1 MTNQSRS
8 LRTMLAGLVLVGLLP
23 ASLLAVEGPPG
34 KRPDIYDNKAD
45 GTAEIAAAVAQARR
59 DHKRVL
65 LQFGANWCGWCHKL
79 HDLFEKDRPI
89 ARKLLY
95 EYVLVLVD
103 VEEVDGKQHNAD
115 VIERYGKPT
124 KHGLPVL
131 VVLDDQGK
139 PLVTQETASLEEGDH
154 HHPGRVLAFLEKWQ
168 AKPVSADRVMS
179 DALARAAAESKNVFV
194 HFSAPWCGWCRKLDA
209 YLRQPKIAETFAK
222 AFVPVKIDVD
232 RMTGGKKI
240 DEKYRGDRSGGIPF
254 FVVLDKSGAKL
265 ADGFDA
271 SGQNVGF
278 PVTAQEIEHFM
289 KVMKEHAPKFSET
302 DLTVLSLGL
311 TGE

>member
-1 MTNQSRS
+1 MAPAASR
-8 LRTMLAGLVLVGLLP
+8 AVG
-23 ASLLAVEGPPG
+23 GPPG

-45 GTAEIAAAVAQARR
+45 GAAQIAEAVAQARR

-79 HDLFEKDRPI
+79 HDLFEKDRTI

-103 VEEVDGKQHNAD
+103 VEVVDGAQHNAD
-115 VIERYGKPT
+115 VVKRYGNPIQ
-124 KHGLPVL
+124 HGLPVL
-131 VVLDDQGK
+131 VVLDEQGK
-139 PLVTQETASLEEGDH
+139 PLVTQETGSLEEGDH
-154 HHPGRVLAFLEKWQ
+154 HHPGRVLEFLEKWQ

-179 DALARAAAESKNVFV
+179 DALARAASESKNVFV
-194 HFSAPWCGWCRKLDA
+194 RFSAPWCGWCRKLDA
-209 YLRQPKIAETFAK
+209 YLLQPKVAEVFAK
-222 AFVPVKIDVD
+222 GFVSVKIDVD
-232 RMTGGKKI
+232 RMTGGKNI

-254 FVVLDKSGAKL
+254 FVIVDKSGEKL

-271 SGQNVGF
+271 AGQNVGF
-278 PVTAQEIEHFM
+278 PVTPPEVEHFM
-289 KVMKEHAPKFSET
+289 KVMKEHAGGLSET
-302 DLTVLSLGL
+302 ELTVLSLGL